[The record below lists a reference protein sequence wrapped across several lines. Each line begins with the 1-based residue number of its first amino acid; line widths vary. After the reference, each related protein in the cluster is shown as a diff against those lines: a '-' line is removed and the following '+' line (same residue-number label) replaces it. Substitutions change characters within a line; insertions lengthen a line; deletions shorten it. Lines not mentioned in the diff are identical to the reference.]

1 MANVLVVVAH
11 ADDEALGC
19 GATIAKHAAQGD
31 AITLLVMTDG
41 VSARMNTLVEN
52 SSLVESKK
60 ERKSALQQSA
70 DILGIKHICQ
80 AGFPDNKMDGV
91 ELLTITQFIEKN
103 TENFSPEI
111 IYTHS
116 LSDLNIDHR
125 LTAQAVL
132 TAFRPLPASSVKT
145 ILSFEVLSSTEWQFG
160 EQQFNANWFVD
171 ISDFYD
177 KKIAALQC
185 YQEEIREFPHPRSLI
200 AVDALAKLRGVT
212 IGKRYCE
219 AFQLL
224 RHQS

>member
-31 AITLLVMTDG
+31 DVTLLVMTDG
-41 VSARMNTLVEN
+41 VSARMNTMAK
-52 SSLVESKK
+52 SSPIVVSKK

-70 DILGIKHICQ
+70 DILGIKHIYQ

-103 TENFSPEI
+103 TENVNPEI

-160 EQQFNANWFVD
+160 ELQFSANWFVD
-171 ISDFYD
+171 VSDFYD
-177 KKIAALQC
+177 KKISALQC
-185 YQEEIREFPHPRSLI
+185 YQEEMREFPHPRSFI
-200 AVDALAKLRGVT
+200 AVEALAKLRGAT
-212 IGKRYCE
+212 LGKRYCE